1 MKLLKLPLVGL
12 ALLVVAGLLMVGCGS
27 GSTGPGP
34 AAGDFQSA
42 NSQPSGPLA
51 PDFIVSTGV
60 GSAFSLAEHKGE
72 VVVLYFSFP
81 G

>member
-1 MKLLKLPLVGL
+1 MKRLRLSLVGL
-12 ALLVVAGLLMVGCGS
+12 ALLMAAGLAMAGCGS
-27 GSTGPGP
+27 ASTGSRP
-34 AAGDFQSA
+34 ADSNLQSSDA
-42 NSQPSGPLA
+42 QPSGPVA

-60 GSAFSLAEHKGE
+60 GTAFSLAEHRGE